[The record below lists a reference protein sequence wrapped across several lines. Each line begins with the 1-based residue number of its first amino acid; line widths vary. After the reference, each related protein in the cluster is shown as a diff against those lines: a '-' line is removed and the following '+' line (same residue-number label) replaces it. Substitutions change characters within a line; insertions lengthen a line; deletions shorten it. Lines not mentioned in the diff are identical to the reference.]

1 MKKLYQEK
9 PVNDVSKNK
18 GVKPKKSMKKKT
30 NLRKS
35 DSISDIYHRAK
46 SKLPSI
52 GISTNPKPPAEPQEV
67 KYPTTE
73 KVSLNTSSRES
84 PPAMLVPGHREIYFN
99 IEFQDQSIQSHHS
112 IINRPLPPVPH

>member
-1 MKKLYQEK
+1 
-9 PVNDVSKNK
+9 
-18 GVKPKKSMKKKT
+18 MKKKT

-67 KYPTTE
+67 KYPTE
-73 KVSLNTSSRES
+73 KVSFTSSSRES
-84 PPAMLVPGHREIYFN
+84 APAMLVPGHREIYFN
-99 IEFQDQSIQSHHS
+99 IEFQDQSIQSYQS